1 MLFAA
6 CFAERELLAHARCG
20 LYLQRRVQVF
30 WPRLSRNRTLAVRDV
45 TSVALLSCVVIFSS
59 ASHWVR
65 RERLVSLCF
74 PGVSSG
80 SDAEKGDCH
89 SLCSGGKVG
98 F

>member
-6 CFAERELLAHARCG
+6 SFAERELLANALVRSFSTTTCTSF
-20 LYLQRRVQVF
+20 V
-30 WPRLSRNRTLAVRDV
+30 PRLSRSRTLAVRDV
-45 TSVALLSCVVIFSS
+45 TAVAGLSYVVIFSS
-59 ASHWVR
+59 APHWVR
-65 RERLVSLCF
+65 RESLVSLCF